1 MSKNAIAAGALYLTT
16 VLASAAGNPLSVHVL
31 NTQDG
36 LPSPGVNVVLERMEN
51 GIWSELSSAT
61 TDPQGRVRDLFPPDS
76 KLEQG
81 IYKVTFQTG
90 PWFAARNIAT
100 FFPEIPIIFQVDGTL
115 DHYHIPLLLSPFG
128 YSTYRGN

>member
-1 MSKNAIAAGALYLTT
+1 MSKLAIVVWALCLTT
-16 VLASAAGNPLSVHVL
+16 IPAYAADNPLSVHVL

-36 LPSPGVNVVLERMEN
+36 LPSPGVNVVLEYMEN
-51 GIWSELSSAT
+51 GVWSKLNSAT
-61 TDPQGRVRDLFPPDS
+61 TDPQGRIRDLFPPDS
-76 KLEQG
+76 QLKKG
-81 IYKVTFQTG
+81 IYKVTFKTG

>member
-1 MSKNAIAAGALYLTT
+1 MSKLALIGSALCLSTALAHAA
-16 VLASAAGNPLSVHVL
+16 SNPLSVHVL

-36 LPSPGVNVVLERMEN
+36 LPSPGVNVVLEHMDN
-51 GIWSELSSAT
+51 GTWTELSAAT
-61 TDPQGRVRDLFPPDS
+61 TDPQGRVRDLFPPDTA
-76 KLEQG
+76 LEQG
-81 IYKVTFQTG
+81 IYKVTFKTG
-90 PWFAARNIAT
+90 PWFAARNIDT